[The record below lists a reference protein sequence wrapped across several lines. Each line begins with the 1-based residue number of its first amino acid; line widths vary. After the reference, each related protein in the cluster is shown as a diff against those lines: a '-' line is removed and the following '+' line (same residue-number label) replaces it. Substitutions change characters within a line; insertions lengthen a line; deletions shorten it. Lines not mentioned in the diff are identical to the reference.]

1 MLATTGGA
9 MLLWLLAT
17 RATTQA
23 YSVRPAATSAV
34 TVHSSSSKVDRRT
47 VFANVLAT
55 AGVLLSSSPAFA
67 SGGAT
72 AGKYTTIP
80 IAKR

>member
-1 MLATTGGA
+1 MLATTRGA

-23 YSVRPAATSAV
+23 YSVRPAVTSVV
-34 TVHSSSSKVDRRT
+34 TVHSSSSVDRRT
-47 VFANVLAT
+47 AFANVLAT